1 MSGRK
6 LVFLGHRWPAADAP
20 GEPVLRGLVFADG
33 TLLRRRSL
41 VEIAAP
47 GDGRAWT
54 PEPVDATWRD
64 LAELDLA
71 DPDACEAFAR
81 RRGDPSGVLSAGK
94 PQSYVSTVSR
104 HGVRGRPPGPALPGR
119 VVTIPSSPL
128 AIVCARQG
136 LW

>member
-6 LVFLGHRWPAADAP
+6 LVFQGHRWPAADAQ
-20 GEPVLRGLVFADG
+20 GKPVPRDVVLADG
-33 TLLRRRSL
+33 TLLQHRSF
-41 VEIAAP
+41 VEITAT

-81 RRGDPSGVLSAGK
+81 RRGDPSGALSAGK

-104 HGVRGRPPGPALPGR
+104 HGVRGSRPVPAVP
-119 VVTIPSSPL
+119 
-128 AIVCARQG
+128 
-136 LW
+136 